1 MGLSETSTSY
11 NKIPQ
16 NRFFLK
22 ADTSAGVGVGAYYDT
37 NYTANGGK
45 SVVNSWM
52 KKKEIGQL
60 YMNWVMDIN
69 RTTVMVIINHQCI
82 QAKYP
87 TTC

>member
-52 KKKEIGQL
+52 KKRKL
-60 YMNWVMDIN
+60 DNS
-69 RTTVMVIINHQCI
+69 T
-82 QAKYP
+82 
-87 TTC
+87 